1 MEKFTDK
8 ALKFFFE
15 HIRLWIIISFL
26 SLNFGS
32 FTVILTIWK
41 HEMEFMEDS
50 LFSWFTLFMCWT
62 FLRILK
68 YQYDNKQLFKD

>member
-8 ALKFFFE
+8 ALKFFFD
-15 HIRLWIIISFL
+15 HIHLWIVISFL

-32 FTVILTIWK
+32 FVVLLTIK
-41 HEMEFMEDS
+41 RHEQEYMEGSILSWITIFMS
-50 LFSWFTLFMCWT
+50 WT

-68 YQYDNKQLFKD
+68 YQYENKQLFKD